1 MGSLDLDFVVRRF
14 DVRDVRLSDLLGD
27 FEMARQAPVSV
38 RPVVQESKCVI
49 LALLRQG
56 LFFFAEIVFFCPFKS
71 RGV

>member
-56 LFFFAEIVFFCPFKS
+56 LFFFRRNRVFLSFQE
-71 RGV
+71 